1 MHHLRSAAAGGRV
14 GSQRDVGGSVE
25 VSAGAGLR
33 EVDVLR
39 GRRGIQP
46 DEREVEAHVAAGDGG
61 LVNLDGDDVRAGD
74 ER

>member
-1 MHHLRSAAAGGRV
+1 M
-14 GSQRDVGGSVE
+14 
-25 VSAGAGLR
+25 SAGTGLR